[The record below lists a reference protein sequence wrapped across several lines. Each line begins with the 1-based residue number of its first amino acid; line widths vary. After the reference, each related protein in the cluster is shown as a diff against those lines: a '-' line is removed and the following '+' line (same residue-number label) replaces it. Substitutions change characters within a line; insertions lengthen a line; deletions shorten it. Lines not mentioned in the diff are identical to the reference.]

1 MVIFP
6 SSHDGLRDES
16 EAEGWIAVVHV
27 KGSTR
32 QWREGAGQVVSKCS
46 IVIGCD
52 IYRCLEQ
59 HEPAQ
64 APATHHA
71 PGTEIIG
78 QTMVGNS

>member
-1 MVIFP
+1 M
-6 SSHDGLRDES
+6 LS
-16 EAEGWIAVVHV
+16 EGVDLVHV

-32 QWREGAGQVVSKCS
+32 QWRVRSSGRCS

-78 QTMVGNS
+78 RR